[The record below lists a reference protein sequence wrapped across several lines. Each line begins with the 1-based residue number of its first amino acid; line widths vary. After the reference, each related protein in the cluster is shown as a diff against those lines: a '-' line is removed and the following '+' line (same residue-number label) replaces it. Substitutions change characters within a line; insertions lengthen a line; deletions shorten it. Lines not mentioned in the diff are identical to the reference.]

1 MSECGYQQFDLI
13 DSFDMFENP
22 HGLDELGEDD
32 KAQLKLLYTVR
43 FIKISLNHILEQ
55 KIQVMRG

>member
-1 MSECGYQQFDLI
+1 
-13 DSFDMFENP
+13 MFENP